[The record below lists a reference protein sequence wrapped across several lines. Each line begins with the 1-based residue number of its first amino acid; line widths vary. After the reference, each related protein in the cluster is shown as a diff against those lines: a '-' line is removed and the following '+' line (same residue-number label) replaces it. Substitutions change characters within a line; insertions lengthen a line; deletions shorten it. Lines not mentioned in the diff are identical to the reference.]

1 MSNMHFLLPRRNLM
15 SAVAGDGCGMRLKH
29 SLAFGPVLWRRCR
42 INREP
47 AERVARDLGLDPNQV
62 RGSVRLLKTISRL
75 PSPERLALVAMRDP
89 GLDDADIAEMFNRS
103 VRWAS
108 VVRGQADE
116 IRLEERI
123 PEHAEWIDDGMQP
136 EYPTPDEIMDRVS
149 DLHATGQ
156 YRGWTPAATPWSI
169 PSLQWKNNAFVC
181 VRTE

>member
-1 MSNMHFLLPRRNLM
+1 
-15 SAVAGDGCGMRLKH
+15 
-29 SLAFGPVLWRRCR
+29 
-42 INREP
+42 
-47 AERVARDLGLDPNQV
+47 
-62 RGSVRLLKTISRL
+62 
-75 PSPERLALVAMRDP
+75 MRDP

-108 VVRGQADE
+108 VVRDQADE

-156 YRGWTPAATPWSI
+156 YRGWTPTPWSI